1 MKTTLE
7 IPDQLF
13 RKLKAQAAGQGQ
25 TLKGF
30 VNEAIRERLSAHG
43 GRAGRGPGWMAVAG
57 KAPAGAT
64 EQVNR
69 VIASEFERVDPADW
83 R

>member
-1 MKTTLE
+1 VKTTLE
-7 IPDQLF
+7 IPDTLF

-25 TLKGF
+25 SLKRF
-30 VNEAIRERLSAHG
+30 VNEAIRERLASPSERV
-43 GRAGRGPGWMAVAG
+43 GRKPGWMAVAG

-64 EQVNR
+64 RQVNR
-69 VIASEFERVDPADW
+69 IIASEFERVDPADW

>member
-7 IPDQLF
+7 IPDTLF
-13 RKLKAQAAGQGQ
+13 RKLKAQAAGKGQ
-25 TLKGF
+25 TLKRF
-30 VNEAIRERLSAHG
+30 VNDAIRERLASPAG
-43 GRAGRGPGWMAVAG
+43 GTGGKPGWMAVAG

-64 EQVNR
+64 RQVDR
-69 VIASEFERVDPADW
+69 VIASEFERINPADW